1 MNKNQGKTLWDR
13 TDKRGVFETRQRA
26 RASLPARSEG
36 MSVQAATRTMCEH
49 LEAGP
54 SQDAEG

>member
-26 RASLPARSEG
+26 RVAACALGRNECRQRREPCVSILKPAHPK
-36 MSVQAATRTMCEH
+36 T
-49 LEAGP
+49 
-54 SQDAEG
+54 AEG

>member
-26 RASLPARSEG
+26 R
-36 MSVQAATRTMCEH
+36 VAACALGRNEC
-49 LEAGP
+49 AG
-54 SQDAEG
+54 SDANHV

>member
-1 MNKNQGKTLWDR
+1 MISAAFLRLDN
-13 TDKRGVFETRQRA
+13 A